1 MKLGIAM
8 KYFSIL
14 FFTLAFIINAPFAF
28 AQDTNIVNSD
38 DLLQQRG
45 KSEFVA
51 GGDDEPTGIETE
63 CVVFL
68 HGLAQRAESMQYLA
82 NYVENVGFQVQN
94 IIYDSKASKIE
105 NLVEAVENGVGLCQL
120 NDASTIHLVGHSLG
134 AILIR
139 QYVSQASVNNIGKLV
154 LIAPPNR
161 GTRLVNLLDGD
172 EESAAEKYGVAFLE
186 LGQGKEYFVNN
197 IPAVGVGS
205 TGIIA
210 GSGKS
215 TKNDYFFSM
224 FIKGVDDGRVSVQST
239 RLKGVKHHITVPYSH
254 HDIIYASDVHEQV
267 LHFLMNG
274 KFAVQ

>member
-1 MKLGIAM
+1 MKHFVLKHFAL
-8 KYFSIL
+8 KHFALKCFSRIL
-14 FFTLAFIINAPFAF
+14 FLKLAFIISTPFAF
-28 AQDTNIVNSD
+28 AQDSSIVNP
-38 DLLQQRG
+38 
-45 KSEFVA
+45 
-51 GGDDEPTGIETE
+51 DDEPTGIETE

-94 IIYDSKASKIE
+94 IVYDSKAAKIE
-105 NLVEAVENGVGLCQL
+105 YLVEAVENGVGLCQL
-120 NDASTIHLVGHSLG
+120 NDATTIHLVGHSLG

-139 QYVSQASVNNIGKLV
+139 QYISNASINKIGKIV

-161 GTRLVNLLDGD
+161 GSRLVNLFGGN
-172 EESAAEKYGVAFLE
+172 EENASEKYGVAFSE
-186 LGQGKEYFVNN
+186 LGEGKEYFVNN
-197 IPAVGVGS
+197 IPVVGVSS

-254 HDIIYASDVHEQV
+254 HDIIYANDVHEQV

>member
-1 MKLGIAM
+1 MKHIR
-8 KYFSIL
+8 SVI
-14 FFTLAFIINAPFAF
+14 FTLAFIITMPLAL
-28 AQDTNIVNSD
+28 AQNTGTLNS
-38 DLLQQRG
+38 LQTD
-45 KSEFVA
+45 EFVS
-51 GGDDEPTGIETE
+51 GGDEEKTGIETQ

-82 NYVENVGFQVQN
+82 NYIETIGFQVQN
-94 IIYDSKASKIE
+94 IIYDSKSSKIE
-105 NLVEAVENGVGLCQL
+105 TLARAVENGIGLCQL

-139 QYVSQASVNNIGKLV
+139 QYISTSATNNIGKIV

-161 GTRLVNLLDGD
+161 GSPIVNLLARNK
-172 EESAAEKYGVAFLE
+172 ERTAEKYGIAFLE

-197 IPAVGVGS
+197 IPIVGVS
-205 TGIIA
+205 SIGIIA

-215 TKNDYFFSM
+215 TRNEYLFSM
-224 FIKGVDDGRVSVQST
+224 WIKGVDDGMVAVQST

-254 HDIIYASDVHEQV
+254 HDIIYATDVHEQV
-267 LHFLMNG
+267 AHFLFNG